1 MEQNG
6 QRAVKPARKNIVAI
20 AMVKNEMDII
30 ESFARHT
37 LGFADL
43 LFIVDHKRT
52 DRTREILES
61 LPAEGLPIVIGGV
74 DVARHI
80 QAEVQTQALWTAADT
95 YQADLIV
102 PLDADEFLVPTG
114 DVSVRDILEA
124 LPVAESRSLRM
135 QMFLPASDK
144 GLPAGVFPFVVPF
157 LRDTVPGRVQKV
169 LVNGAAV
176 RQTHLRL
183 GEGNHEII
191 HPTPEGMRAAHG
203 PLCEGMELAHL
214 YWRSPAQIRSKFA
227 VGWPNANVVV
237 KSRARLS

>member
-6 QRAVKPARKNIVAI
+6 QRAGKPARKNIVAI

-43 LFIVDHKRT
+43 LFIVDHKST

-61 LPAEGLPIVIGGV
+61 LQAEGLPIVIGGV

-114 DVSVRDILEA
+114 EASVTSLKRWTSRTSVRFA
-124 LPVAESRSLRM
+124 GSAMRRSLM
-135 QMFLPASDK
+135 MAS
-144 GLPAGVFPFVVPF
+144 L
-157 LRDTVPGRVQKV
+157 PGRLRSLCRCCVRRRRK
-169 LVNGAAV
+169 AV
-176 RQTHLRL
+176 R
-183 GEGNHEII
+183 
-191 HPTPEGMRAAHG
+191 
-203 PLCEGMELAHL
+203 
-214 YWRSPAQIRSKFA
+214 
-227 VGWPNANVVV
+227 
-237 KSRARLS
+237 KSSSTATSSGASMFVSARETT